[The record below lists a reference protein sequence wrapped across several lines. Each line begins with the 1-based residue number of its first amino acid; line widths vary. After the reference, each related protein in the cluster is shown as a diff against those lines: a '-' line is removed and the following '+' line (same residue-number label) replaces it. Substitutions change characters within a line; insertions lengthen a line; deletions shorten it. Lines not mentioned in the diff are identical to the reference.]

1 MKQLYHVAIDP
12 EYQDHN
18 PDHHDRDHIY
28 LVWLDDDDLAQMVE
42 RTGGRVSWWETGVC
56 ELLDDFIVSW
66 RERQELDDR

>member
-28 LVWLDDDDLAQMVE
+28 LVWLDDDDLAQMV
-42 RTGGRVSWWETGVC
+42 RTHGRPCVLVGNGGLRIT
-56 ELLDDFIVSW
+56 
-66 RERQELDDR
+66 R